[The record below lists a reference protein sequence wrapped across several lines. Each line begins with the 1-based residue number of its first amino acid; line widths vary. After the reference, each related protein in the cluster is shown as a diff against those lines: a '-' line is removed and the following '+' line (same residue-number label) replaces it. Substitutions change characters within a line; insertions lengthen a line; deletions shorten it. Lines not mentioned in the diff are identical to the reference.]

1 MNQFRKI
8 IILLLFVVG
17 NIIFAQQNKVK
28 SFKLDWQDNVE
39 FVINNRL
46 SVNTS
51 LIKDNFL
58 DENLNPIFNTS
69 WQVGSNIKLVEFS
82 IKNVVFENIE
92 SNDFYNPN
100 FIEDEISAVFNIVNA
115 KNNSLA
121 VLNLSPI
128 VKVDNHF
135 KRIVSFDLAYSITSS
150 DKKTVKSS
158 TIKNS
163 VLASG
168 NWYKF
173 SINKTGV
180 YKIDKDFLKDL
191 GVNVNSINPKNIGIY
206 GNGGAMLPL
215 KNSDFRFDGLQEN
228 AIFVSGENDN
238 SFGNDDYILFYAQG
252 PHSWNY
258 NLNAQLT
265 NINHQF
271 NIFSDESFY
280 FLFIIQ
286 LKVRK

>member
-158 TIKNS
+158 TIKNKKS
-163 VLASG
+163 ALFH
-168 NWYKF
+168 N
-173 SINKTGV
+173 
-180 YKIDKDFLKDL
+180 
-191 GVNVNSINPKNIGIY
+191 NSQCKLHAN
-206 GNGGAMLPL
+206 
-215 KNSDFRFDGLQEN
+215 
-228 AIFVSGENDN
+228 
-238 SFGNDDYILFYAQG
+238 
-252 PHSWNY
+252 
-258 NLNAQLT
+258 
-265 NINHQF
+265 
-271 NIFSDESFY
+271 
-280 FLFIIQ
+280 
-286 LKVRK
+286 